1 MSTAEFG
8 YRVSYPFRL
17 ASALGFA
24 LSLTLAVFGTTGAKA
39 RPQDP
44 QLQVIDARGTS
55 PVVTDP
61 KSVAI
66 LAGTTAQSIQDTA
79 SLQDIA
85 IDPATASA
93 GASDADIAMSPAASL
108 AELVEAVPVPATLP
122 QDIECMAGAVYFEAR
137 SESLAGQLAV
147 GRVIVAR
154 TASGRFPGSYCGV
167 VMQHAQFSFIHGG
180 TMPTIN
186 RSSHTWQ
193 NAVRIALIAH
203 RGAWKSPAEGALFFH
218 TARIHAVSGKTRIA
232 QIDNHVFYR

>member
-1 MSTAEFG
+1 MFTAQFG

-17 ASALGFA
+17 VSALGLA
-24 LSLTLAVFGTTGAKA
+24 LSLSLAAFGTTGAKA

-44 QLQVIDARGTS
+44 QLQVPDSKYNDVQMPS

-61 KSVAI
+61 K
-66 LAGTTAQSIQDTA
+66 TTPTPTTPASIE
-79 SLQDIA
+79 
-85 IDPATASA
+85 PAVEST

-108 AELVEAVPVPATLP
+108 AALVDAVPVPATLP

-167 VMQHAQFSFIHGG
+167 VMQHSQFSFIHGG
-180 TMPTIN
+180 AMPAIN

-193 NAVRIALIAH
+193 NAVRIALIAD

-218 TARIHAVSGKTRIA
+218 AARIGNVSGKTRIA

>member
-93 GASDADIAMSPAASL
+93 GASDADIARSPAASL

-218 TARIHAVSGKTRIA
+218 AARIHAVSGKTRIA

>member
-1 MSTAEFG
+1 
-8 YRVSYPFRL
+8 
-17 ASALGFA
+17 
-24 LSLTLAVFGTTGAKA
+24 
-39 RPQDP
+39 
-44 QLQVIDARGTS
+44 
-55 PVVTDP
+55 
-61 KSVAI
+61 
-66 LAGTTAQSIQDTA
+66 
-79 SLQDIA
+79 
-85 IDPATASA
+85 
-93 GASDADIAMSPAASL
+93 
-108 AELVEAVPVPATLP
+108 
-122 QDIECMAGAVYFEAR
+122 MAGAVYFEAR

-167 VMQHAQFSFIHGG
+167 VMQHAQFSFVHGG

-218 TARIHAVSGKTRIA
+218 AARVHAVSGKTRIA

>member
-1 MSTAEFG
+1 MSTAQFG

-44 QLQVIDARGTS
+44 QLQVPDAQGAS
-55 PVVTDP
+55 QSVGYAQGAAPVVTDP
-61 KSVAI
+61 KSAAI
-66 LAGTTAQSIQDTA
+66 PVDTTAQPLPDT
-79 SLQDIA
+79 A
-85 IDPATASA
+85 IDPATVSA
-93 GASDADIAMSPAASL
+93 GATDADIAMSPAASL
-108 AELVEAVPVPATLP
+108 AELVDAVPIPATLP

-167 VMQHAQFSFIHGG
+167 VMQHAQFSFVHGG
-180 TMPTIN
+180 TMPTIKC
-186 RSSHTWQ
+186 SS
-193 NAVRIALIAH
+193 ALNNY
-203 RGAWKSPAEGALFFH
+203 SPIM
-218 TARIHAVSGKTRIA
+218 ARK
-232 QIDNHVFYR
+232 

>member
-1 MSTAEFG
+1 M
-8 YRVSYPFRL
+8 SYPFRL

-44 QLQVIDARGTS
+44 QLQVNDAPLPTS
-55 PVVTDP
+55 VLPSSPMSGVIDP
-61 KSVAI
+61 KDAVPPTTTVA
-66 LAGTTAQSIQDTA
+66 T
-79 SLQDIA
+79 
-85 IDPATASA
+85 IDPATAPSD
-93 GASDADIAMSPAASL
+93 ASDADTAMSPAASL
-108 AELVEAVPVPATLP
+108 AELVAAVPVPETLP

-154 TASGRFPGSYCGV
+154 SASGRFPDSYCGV

-180 TMPTIN
+180 AMPTIN
-186 RSSHTWQ
+186 RSSHNWQ

-203 RGAWKSPAEGALFFH
+203 RGAWKSPVEGALFFH
-218 TARIHAVSGKTRIA
+218 AARVHADAGKTRIA